1 MTKAD
6 QIMEKFDQFLEMT
19 VEENFIKNEN
29 YMDAINSE
37 GIN

>member
-1 MTKAD
+1 
-6 QIMEKFDQFLEMT
+6 MT

-37 GIN
+37 GINWKCGN